1 MDGCLSV
8 TVEEDYREK
17 NAREGRAIYIKGKTT
32 KEIQQ
37 EKERKAAMQDATLQ
51 MSEADLQKFSSALE
65 GVAYTFSNA
74 SAIFALLQR
83 GVEGGYFGEDD
94 PGVIALCEVASKFFL
109 TEAEQ
114 TDTVFTDL
122 GRRLKEAVK
131 QQPS

>member
-1 MDGCLSV
+1 MLDKTLQ
-8 TVEEDYREK
+8 VEEDYREK

-32 KEIQQ
+32 KEIQH
-37 EKERKAAMQDATLQ
+37 EKEKEATMQNATIQ
-51 MSEADLQKFSSALE
+51 MSEADVQKFSTALE
-65 GVAYTFSNA
+65 GVVYSFSNA
-74 SAIFALLQR
+74 SAVFALLQR

-94 PGVIALCEVASKFFL
+94 PGVIAICEIASKFFL

-122 GRRLKEAVK
+122 GRRLKEAVQ